1 MNTRHLFWQFP
12 MLIVLTS
19 PLWHG
24 PASRFLTLEHRVSTT
39 APVHQDSSFTME
51 DVAFYQVKRGAD
63 DLLLRAKRLRGAGDD
78 KGYELEEA
86 DAKRLG
92 SSPVHIISGNAH
104 YDPERQ
110 ILTML
115 DKVVVQTA
123 DLVVRTVA
131 MRYLAKFD
139 TIKSAAEVEM
149 IGNGFNITGTSF
161 MYNLTNRNL
170 RVGKRVRFL
179 YTPPPSPQSQGK
191 QALAP

>member
-1 MNTRHLFWQFP
+1 MNTRHLFWQLP

-19 PLWHG
+19 PIWHG
-24 PASRFLTLEHRVSTT
+24 PATRFLTLEQRSSTT
-39 APVHQDSSFTME
+39 APVHQDSSFLME
-51 DVAFYQVKRGAD
+51 DVAFYQVRRGAD
-63 DLLLRAKRLRGAGDD
+63 DLLLRAKRLRGAGDG
-78 KGYELEEA
+78 KGYDLEAA

-92 SSPVHIISGNAH
+92 TSPVHITSGSAH

-115 DKVVVQTA
+115 DNVVVQTA

-131 MRYLAKFD
+131 MRYLAQFD

-149 IGNGFNITGTSF
+149 IGKGFNITGTSF
-161 MYNLTNRNL
+161 MYNLINRNL

-179 YTPPPSPQSQGK
+179 YTPPPSPPAEQGK
-191 QALAP
+191 